1 MISAGLGRYGPF
13 LLHDGTYANL
23 ESIEDV
29 FSIGLNRAVTVLAEK
44 QSKVAAGGGRTRGTP
59 AALKELGDHPDG
71 GAITVR
77 DGKYGPYVNWGKVNA
92 TLPKGLDPQ
101 SVTMEQAMAFII
113 EKGGKAPSAKA
124 KPKKAAAKAAT
135 DTKKAAPKAKTAT
148 KAKAPAKKAAPKA
161 KKTGT

>member
-13 LLHDGTYANL
+13 LLHDGSYANL

-44 QSKVAAGGGRTRGTP
+44 QSKVAAGGGRGRGTP

-71 GAITVR
+71 GSITVR
-77 DGKYGPYVNWGKVNA
+77 DGKYGPYVNWGKINA

-113 EKGGKAPSAKA
+113 EKGGKTPSAKA
-124 KPKKAAAKAAT
+124 KPKKAAAKAST
-135 DTKKAAPKAKTAT
+135 DTKKAATKTKTAA